1 MKTRLLTLLFATI
14 ALPALAQQP
23 ANTTVKYVSTK
34 PAAVTQ
40 APPQP
45 MINFVNQKTQIDSLV
60 TIAEGGQ
67 YLSHASFRGKARE
80 GKYWVE
86 CFYSA
91 ANKEILKANYL
102 FTTDSLNFSRCY
114 YFKNNNVVKVLDNN
128 TTNYYQVGNVL
139 LVEQGTVANPALSK
153 KFTELIVDTFEG
165 LKAGLFQ

>member
-34 PAAVTQ
+34 PVAVTQ

-60 TIAEGGQ
+60 TIAEAGQ

>member
-1 MKTRLLTLLFATI
+1 MKTRMLVVLLATV
-14 ALPALAQQP
+14 ALPALAQQTT
-23 ANTTVKYVSTK
+23 NTTAKYVSNKTVAAPA
-34 PAAVTQ
+34 PAA
-40 APPQP
+40 P
-45 MINFVNQKTQIDSLV
+45 MINFVNQKTTIDSV
-60 TIAEGGQ
+60 VSIAEAGQ

-114 YFKNNNVVKVLDNN
+114 YFKNNNVVKVNDNN

-139 LVEQGTVANPALSK
+139 LVEQGTVANPAMAK
-153 KFTELIVDTFEG
+153 KFSELIVDTFEG